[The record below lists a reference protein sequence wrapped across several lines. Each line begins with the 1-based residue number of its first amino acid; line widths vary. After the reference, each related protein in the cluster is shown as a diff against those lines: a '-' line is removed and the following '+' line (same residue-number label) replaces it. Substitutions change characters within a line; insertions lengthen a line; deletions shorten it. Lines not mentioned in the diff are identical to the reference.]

1 MDCQGYVSRV
11 NWVMVAAR
19 RGVRVNS
26 GVNVFPIWL
35 ALETPES
42 NMILDRYIA
51 KTLINSTMTVTAI
64 LMAIFTF
71 ILFTDELGKVGRGAY
86 TAAVATQYIVAITPR
101 LLYQI
106 FPSAVLIGTLLGLGT
121 LASSAELTAM
131 RAAGVSLRQLV
142 GSVLKV
148 GVVFVGVSLVF
159 GEAIAPFAETYAE
172 TTRTLAMNEGK
183 VLRTSHGLWVRE
195 GAHFIRL
202 NQTTLGGQLGRVD
215 IYEVNAE
222 HRLSHVI
229 KAEEAIYAGGEQ
241 WILLNV
247 RDIDF
252 TGETVRQ
259 TVLPQLAWRSLLS
272 PDLLNAVAIT
282 PESMSAMALYQYA
295 GYLQNNNIDAQRYV
309 QAFWSKVVTPFSV
322 VVMVLLAIPFIL
334 GPLRSLA
341 AGHRILIGTLVGVG
355 FHILSQISGYVGLVY
370 GFNPVLA
377 AIAPTA
383 LFFAVALLL
392 FRSVR

>member
-1 MDCQGYVSRV
+1 
-11 NWVMVAAR
+11 
-19 RGVRVNS
+19 
-26 GVNVFPIWL
+26 
-35 ALETPES
+35 
-42 NMILDRYIA
+42 MILDRYIA